1 MGVQMIEIYNEQ
13 VRDLLS
19 NDSSQKKY
27 PFIHP
32 SYLLVFITSMLS
44 MHVHPFIT

>member
-1 MGVQMIEIYNEQ
+1 MIEIYNEQ

-27 PFIHP
+27 PFIRP
-32 SYLLVFITSMLS
+32 SYLLVFVTSMLC
-44 MHVHPFIT
+44 MHIHPFVT

>member
-44 MHVHPFIT
+44 MHIHPLIT